1 MTVGFPLT
9 KDQLDT
15 RLGQIALQIR
25 DGLEEA
31 QQMNALLGTL
41 TTQALEA
48 LGYDETTNGEVSVM
62 KSAFTQL
69 AQLADVANNN
79 GTVTTSNDFLFWAK
93 KLLGVYG

>member
-15 RLGQIALQIR
+15 RLGQIALQVR

-31 QQMNALLGTL
+31 QQLNALLGTL
-41 TTQALEA
+41 TTEVLEG
-48 LGYDETTNGEVSVM
+48 LGYDETNDGEVSTM

-69 AQLADVANNN
+69 AQLADVAN
-79 GTVTTSNDFLFWAK
+79 GDATVTNMNDFLFWAK
-93 KLLGVYG
+93 RLLGVYG